1 MVAFAQDAGKA
12 AGSSS
17 PAQKC
22 TAMQGGG
29 PQWTS
34 EIWYG
39 PGDTTG
45 FPYAPKPSA
54 INLHRKSK
62 TLSVDCCVE
71 IIPVQIPH
79 RLALL

>member
-1 MVAFAQDAGKA
+1 
-12 AGSSS
+12 
-17 PAQKC
+17 
-22 TAMQGGG
+22 MQGGG

-45 FPYAPKPSA
+45 FPYAPKLSA
-54 INLHRKSK
+54 TNLQIVQS
-62 TLSVDCCVE
+62 LSVDRCVE
-71 IIPVQIPH
+71 IIHVQIPQKIEIPQKIGVQNPH